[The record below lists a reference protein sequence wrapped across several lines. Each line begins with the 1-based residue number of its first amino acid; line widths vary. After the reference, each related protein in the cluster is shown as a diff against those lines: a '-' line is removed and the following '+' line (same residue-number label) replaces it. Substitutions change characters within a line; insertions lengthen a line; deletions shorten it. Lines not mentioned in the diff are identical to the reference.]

1 MYLGRLSILNNW
13 AKLKPFFI
21 KTTDM
26 ILIDSHSHI
35 HFQKEFPQADEVLE
49 RARRAGVL
57 KQVIVGCTVEDSL
70 QAAEFVTAREGLA
83 WTIGVHPH
91 DAKTL
96 DEKSKEIIT
105 KVLEG
110 DGEFSK
116 LIKKP
121 VAIGEC
127 GLDYYRN
134 LSPVEDQKAAFKW
147 QLEIARKYNLPV
159 VVHVREAFEDAFK
172 LLDEVGYNQI
182 IFHCFSGGMK
192 EANMAWER
200 GFITSF
206 SGVVTYSKNT
216 ELQEVARQAP
226 ENLFIV
232 ETDCP
237 FLSPQKYRGQKN
249 EPAFVVETA
258 KFIAGLREQSL
269 EEIAKLTTAN
279 TERIFSLGDK

>member
-1 MYLGRLSILNNW
+1 MGRHSILNSEP
-13 AKLKPFFI
+13 KLKHFLT

-35 HFQKEFPQADEVLE
+35 HFQKEFSKPDEVLE
-49 RARRAGVL
+49 RAHQAGVM
-57 KQVIVGCTVEDSL
+57 KQLIVGCTVEDSL
-70 QAAEFVTAREGLA
+70 EAAKFVGEREGLN

-96 DEKSKEIIT
+96 DEKSKQIIIN
-105 KVLEG
+105 VLDG
-110 DGEFSK
+110 AGEFSA

-134 LSPVEDQKAAFKW
+134 LSPVEDQKNAFRW
-147 QLEIARKYNLPV
+147 QLQIAQKYNLPV
-159 VVHVREAFEDAFK
+159 VVHVREAFEDAIK
-172 LLDEVGYNQI
+172 LLDEVGYGKI
-182 IFHCFSGGMK
+182 VFHCFSGGLK
-192 EANMAWER
+192 EARMAWER

-206 SGVVTYSKNT
+206 SGVVTYPKNT
-216 ELQEVARQAP
+216 ELQDVARQAP

-258 KFIAGLREQSL
+258 RFIAELRGTSL
-269 EEIAKLTTAN
+269 MQIGDITTAN
-279 TERIFSLGDK
+279 CERFFGI

>member
-1 MYLGRLSILNNW
+1 
-13 AKLKPFFI
+13 
-21 KTTDM
+21 M

-35 HFQKEFPQADEVLE
+35 HFQKEFPNPEEVLE
-49 RARRAGVL
+49 RARRGGVM

-70 QAAEFVTAREGLA
+70 MAAEFVAAREGLN

-96 DEKSKEIIT
+96 DEKTKKIIIN
-105 KVLEG
+105 VLEG
-110 DGEFSK
+110 NEEFSK
-116 LIKKP
+116 LAKKP

-134 LSPVEDQKAAFKW
+134 LSPVEDQKNAFKW

-172 LLDEVGYNQI
+172 LLDEVGYGRI
-182 IFHCFSGGMK
+182 VFHCFSGGLS
-192 EANMAWER
+192 EAKMAWGR
-200 GFITSF
+200 GFTTSF
-206 SGVVTYSKNT
+206 SGVVTYPKNA
-216 ELQEVARQAP
+216 ELQEVVRQTP

-237 FLSPQKYRGQKN
+237 FLAPQKYRGQKN

-258 KFIAGLREQSL
+258 KYIAELRGQSL
-269 EEIAKLTTAN
+269 EEIAGLTTVNAEKFFN
-279 TERIFSLGDK
+279 L